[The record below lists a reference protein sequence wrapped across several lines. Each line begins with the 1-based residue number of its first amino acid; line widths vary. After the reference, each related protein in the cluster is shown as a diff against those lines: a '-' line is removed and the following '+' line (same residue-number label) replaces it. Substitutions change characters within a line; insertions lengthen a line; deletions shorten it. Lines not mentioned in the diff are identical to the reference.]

1 MKTDFYKYCVLKYK
15 HSPYLDE
22 SVNIGLL
29 IFYSNTGKFSF
40 NYSKNLSRIK
50 HIYDNV
56 PEKTIKEYLKQIEK
70 RIQKFSLNDDI
81 FLKLEI
87 EDLSSFVSKYLL
99 PIDGSVLQF
108 SNYKNDFQNDFQ
120 NDFIE
125 NVLQK
130 KFLIEDLKSLS
141 NQPKEPELLHKF
153 YKNLKGLDFK
163 AINRGKKKFYIDYII
178 KNETGNE
185 FKFDYG
191 WQNGTLNL
199 IKPISFDLKES
210 KSIADKAYKNLGQFI
225 DLENEAEKKNLRY
238 DLIIGRPQSKSLYKE
253 YDHALSLLEKIKY
266 AKLIEE
272 KEIDLY
278 SLRAI
283 KAITE

>member
-1 MKTDFYKYCVLKYK
+1 MKTDFYKYCILKYK
-15 HSPYLDE
+15 HSPFLEE

-56 PEKTIKEYLKQIEK
+56 PERTIKEYLKQIEK
-70 RIQKFSLNDDI
+70 RIQKFSFNDDV
-81 FLKLEI
+81 FHKLEI

-99 PIDGSVLQF
+99 PVDGSVLQF
-108 SNYKNDFQNDFQ
+108 SNYKNDFQFDFK

-125 NVLQK
+125 DVLQK
-130 KFLIEDLKSLS
+130 KYLINDLKSLS
-141 NQPKEPELLHKF
+141 NHPKEPELLNKF
-153 YKNLKGLDFK
+153 YKNLKGLDFNT
-163 AINRGKKKFYIDYII
+163 INRDQKKFYIDYTI

-199 IKPISFDLKES
+199 VKPISFDLKES
-210 KSIADKAYKNLGQFI
+210 KSIAEKAYKNLGQFI
-225 DLENEAEKKNLRY
+225 DLENEAEKNNLRY
-238 DLIIGRPQSKSLYKE
+238 DLIIGRPQSKSLFKE
-253 YDHALSLLEKIKY
+253 YDHALSLLEKIKH
-266 AKLIEE
+266 AKVIEE
-272 KEIDLY
+272 REIDLY
-278 SLRAI
+278 SLKAI
-283 KAITE
+283 KAIIG